1 MILAALIAVAVFTA
15 VRPGLGQVAGVG
27 PRRSTALAR
36 AVALGAAVGF
46 YDGVLGPGT
55 GTFLILG
62 LVLLLKFDFLHAS
75 AQAKVVNLATNLG
88 ALAYFVPSG
97 HAVLGLGLLL
107 GAANLMGGY
116 VGARMAIARG
126 TGFIRVVYLMVV
138 TALIVKVGADTLAPL
153 LR

>member
-1 MILAALIAVAVFTA
+1 RTA
-15 VRPGLGQVAGVG
+15 V
-27 PRRSTALAR
+27 AR

-75 AQAKVVNLATNLG
+75 AQAKIVNLATNLG
-88 ALAYFVPSG
+88 ALAFFIPAG

-107 GAANLMGGY
+107 GAANLVGGY

-126 TGFIRVVYLMVV
+126 TGFIRVVYLIVV
-138 TALIVKVGADTLAPL
+138 AALIVKVGGGHARP
-153 LR
+153 

>member
-1 MILAALIAVAVFTA
+1 MCI
-15 VRPGLGQVAGVG
+15 RD
-27 PRRSTALAR
+27 R
-36 AVALGAAVGF
+36 
-46 YDGVLGPGT
+46 
-55 GTFLILG
+55 
-62 LVLLLKFDFLHAS
+62 LKFDFLHAS

-88 ALAYFVPSG
+88 ALSYFVPSG

-107 GAANLMGGY
+107 GAANLVGGY